1 MTDWRAKMKLNNEQQ
16 RFVEA
21 SDKKVLVSANAG
33 SGKTSTMITKIMD
46 IIAGGDS
53 LNNIMA
59 VTFTNA
65 AANDIRQKLFDRLL
79 EQMQK
84 TAGAERERLSDE
96 LDSINTASIGTLHA
110 ICKKIIEKY
119 YYVIDMNPGFSV
131 ATGGLLDNLKDLAI
145 QHLVNQINA
154 GEDKR
159 FYPLF
164 ERFNGKRNLT
174 KLYSLAYSLNDFLN
188 ALVDQEDW
196 LKEQNKDTDFYFNFI
211 LNSSKQRIQGI
222 YKEICI
228 KLNQAKD
235 LDIKLLV
242 EYYGNAAASFD
253 ALLSSKTFEELVKR
267 ISETSLVCVGRSRK
281 GLEDVKYL
289 IDEAS
294 AFHAELK
301 KELLNLKKDVVA
313 DDIDLLRKY
322 GDESR
327 KTIDLLVEFVLAF
340 QKEFAE
346 VKKERKV
353 VDFNDFE
360 NLAYKILQNETVA
373 EEIKS
378 RYKYIFV
385 DEYQDINYK
394 QDAIIAK
401 MSSGKNVFMI
411 GDVKQCIYTFRQTT
425 PEIFLEKY
433 HRYYDDGKDNELIC
447 FNKNYRSQPEI
458 LSFANNVFNELI
470 TEDTVGVDYKNQ
482 AQLET
487 DKRME
492 EDDLPKVK
500 MILMDKAAVKEDYEM
515 DSSDFFEQEGKMIV
529 KEIASLVE
537 NGYYLDGDQK
547 KKINYG
553 DIALLFRDQKDNVQ
567 ALYKQLS
574 LSGIPVSVKL
584 NKTIFDCPQVI
595 QTISLMKVLNNS
607 FDDYSLA
614 TVMLSPVCGC
624 SEQELADVAINNEN
638 KLRFYE
644 LALQSN
650 NIKIKNLFEK
660 LSQYRKDLLKSTVG
674 ELLENVLEKHDLFNI
689 WLSFP
694 DGASIVTKVREFLNL
709 VNSCVDKYSL
719 SAVLDFIDIQMEDGS
734 ASKIYM
740 GSSENSVKIM
750 TIHESKGLEYPV
762 VFLCSVGK
770 NFNDNSKKSEM
781 IVTRDLGIGLQAVDL
796 AERAVH
802 ETVQHRAAIIA
813 KTKEEMDEQV
823 RLLYVALTR
832 PRNILRIAGA
842 YDFKKIKNFSNKV
855 DKSIYRCKNTL
866 ELLLKTMSKEEIAK
880 LSSHIPTK
888 IASGCLVE
896 TVSDL
901 EEDFIKN
908 GEILLSAGE
917 RELET
922 LLRKSYEF
930 KYPTSAAIA
939 TKNTVSSIL
948 NEESHYTN
956 SYAVKDFELKSLT
969 KAEDSAEIGTKYHAV
984 MEKLTYNES
993 LKEIEDLV
1001 FDVFGKKDDRVISEI
1016 FKAVNVLKG
1025 IVSDK
1030 KIYKEAQ
1037 FLMCDE
1043 YNQFV
1048 TQSDVSEKVLVQG
1061 VVDLIVLDHDKA
1073 IIIDFKTN
1081 RGRNEEYFKRT
1092 YGLQLDLYAKAVKDG
1107 LKINSINKYIYS
1119 FDLGKLL
1126 QM

>member
-1 MTDWRAKMKLNNEQQ
+1 MKLNKEQQ
-16 RFVEA
+16 RFVSA
-21 SDKKVLVSANAG
+21 SNKKVLVSANAG

-46 IIAGGDS
+46 IIASGDS
-53 LNNIMA
+53 LNNVMA

-84 TAGAERERLSDE
+84 SSGTERERLSDE
-96 LDSINTASIGTLHA
+96 LDNINTASIGTLHA

-119 YYVIDMNPGFSV
+119 YYIIDMNPNFSV
-131 ATGGLLDNLKDLAI
+131 ATGGLLDNLKDLAMK
-145 QHLVNQINA
+145 HLVNQINA

-164 ERFNGKRNLT
+164 ERFNGKRNLS

-188 ALVDQEDW
+188 ALVDQDDW
-196 LKEQNKDTDFYFNFI
+196 LNNQKKDTEFYFNFI
-211 LNSSKQRIQGI
+211 LNSLKQRIQGI
-222 YKEICI
+222 YEDISFR
-228 KLNQAKD
+228 LNQAKT
-235 LDIKLLV
+235 LNIKLLI
-242 EYYGNAAASFD
+242 EYYGNVAVSF
-253 ALLSSKTFEELVKR
+253 AELLDSNTFEEFVQK
-267 ISETSLVCVGRSRK
+267 IANTHLVCVGRSRK
-281 GLEDVKYL
+281 GLEDVKDL

-294 AFHAELK
+294 AFHAELR
-301 KELLNLKKDVVA
+301 KELLNIKKDVVA
-313 DDIDLLRKY
+313 DDVDLLRKY
-322 GDESR
+322 GDESA
-327 KTIDLLVEFVLAF
+327 KIVDLLVEFVLAF

-346 VKKERKV
+346 VKKDRKV

-360 NLAYKILQNETVA
+360 NLAYRILQNDTVA
-373 EEIKS
+373 AEIKS
-378 RYKYIFV
+378 KYKYIFV

-401 MSSGKNVFMI
+401 MSSEKNIFMI

-433 HRYYDDGKDNELIC
+433 HRYYDGGNDNELIC

-487 DKRME
+487 DKKME

-500 MILMDKAAVKEDYEM
+500 MILMDKAAVKEDYTM
-515 DSSDFFEQEGKMIV
+515 DSSDFLEEEGKMIV
-529 KEIASLVE
+529 KEIADLVE

-547 KKINYG
+547 KKINYS

-567 ALYKQLS
+567 ALYKKLS

-595 QTISLMKVLNNS
+595 QVISLMRVLNNS
-607 FDDYSLA
+607 FDDYALA
-614 TVMLSPVCGC
+614 TVMLSSICGC
-624 SEQELADVAINNEN
+624 SEQELADMVVNNEN

-644 LALQSN
+644 LALQSK
-650 NIKIKNLFEK
+650 NIKIENLFKK
-660 LSQYRKDLLKSTVG
+660 LSQYRKDLLKSSVG
-674 ELLENVLEKHDLFNI
+674 ELLEKILENHDLFNI
-689 WLSFP
+689 WLSMP
-694 DGASIVTKVREFLNL
+694 DGTGIVTKVREFLNL

-734 ASKIYM
+734 ASKIYI
-740 GSSENSVKIM
+740 GSKENSVKIM

-762 VFLCSVGK
+762 VFLCGVGK

-781 IVTRDLGIGLQAVDL
+781 IVTRELGIGLQAVDL
-796 AERAVH
+796 SERAVH
-802 ETVQHRAAIIA
+802 ETVQHRASIIA

-832 PRNILRIAGA
+832 PRNILRIVGA
-842 YDFKKIKNFSNKV
+842 YDFKKIKSFVNKV
-855 DKSIYRCKNTL
+855 DKSIYRCKNIL
-866 ELLLKTMSKEEIAK
+866 ELLLKTMSKEEIACLFSHVSTK
-880 LSSHIPTK
+880 LSS
-888 IASGCLVE
+888 GCQVE
-896 TVSDL
+896 VVSDL
-901 EEDFIKN
+901 EEDFIKK
-908 GEILLSAGE
+908 GKIILSAGE
-917 RELET
+917 PELEKM
-922 LLRKSYEF
+922 LKQSYQF
-930 KYPTSAAIA
+930 KYPATVAIA

-948 NEESHYTN
+948 KEDSDYIN
-956 SYAVKDFELKSLT
+956 SYAVKDFELKNLP
-969 KAEDSAEIGTKYHAV
+969 KAESSAEIGTKYHAV
-984 MEKLTYNES
+984 MERLTYNES
-993 LKEIEDLV
+993 LEEVENLVLEI
-1001 FDVFGKKDDRVISEI
+1001 FGKKDGCVAKEI
-1016 FKAVNVLKG
+1016 FNAVTVLKD
-1025 IVSDK
+1025 IVFGK

-1037 FLMCDE
+1037 FLMCDK

-1048 TQSDVSEKVLVQG
+1048 VKSDVTENVLVQG
-1061 VVDLIVLDHDKA
+1061 VVDLIVLHQDKA
-1073 IIIDFKTN
+1073 TIIDFKTN
-1081 RGRNEEYFKRT
+1081 RGRDEEYFKNT

-1107 LKINSINKYIYS
+1107 LKTKSVDKYIYS